1 MSARLAIV
9 SVSLWMTMVCVGC
22 GGSGGPVTQ
31 ELAVE
36 SRLGEVAEL
45 YRSYAA
51 TTKKA
56 PKSLADLRTI
66 ENVAPS
72 GLTPLVTGEVIVF
85 WGAELTSLG
94 EEPTGPESDKVLAY
108 EKDVPQKGGQ
118 VLMLDR
124 RIKTMSAEEF
134 AAAPKAGTLEEAT
147 PAKKKS

>member
-1 MSARLAIV
+1 MSVRPVIA
-9 SVSLWMTMVCVGC
+9 SLSLVLTLCLGC

-31 ELAVE
+31 EIAIE

-45 YRSYAA
+45 YRTYV
-51 TTKKA
+51 TVTKKA

-94 EEPTGPESDKVLAY
+94 EEPSGPESDKVLAY

-134 AAAPKAGTLEEAT
+134 AAAPKAGSLAEDT
-147 PAKKKS
+147 PAKKKG